1 MIARSFV
8 LFLLL
13 LVLPYLYIDL
23 KYFRQKKV
31 WWKRVLLY
39 LPCVAMVAY
48 ASYLAMERD
57 FIPGNDRIFILYGFL
72 LLLGVVVIP
81 LWIFIICSL
90 LGRGCSKLVRKFKS
104 PEQLLKPAKNYG
116 NLTGIA
122 SIPLIWLM
130 VGWGSS
136 LGFNKFEVDHI
147 EYASSDIP
155 KAFDGYKIVLFSD
168 AHVGSYQKRNSDVLR
183 QAIDS
188 INAQKPDMIVF
199 TGDLQNIQPSEL
211 YPHRE
216 VLGSLQAKDGI
227 YSVLGNHDYAS
238 YLGCDEAV
246 KAANDKEII
255 SLQRQMGWTV
265 LLNEHRTIQRDT
277 SSFILAGME
286 NDGDGKRFPQKG
298 DIAKTLDGV
307 ADGKFIL
314 MLEHD
319 PSAWRRK
326 IIPDGRAQLTL
337 SGHTHAM
344 QFNILGWCPMSLTGK
359 EFWGWYE
366 EGHQKLFVT
375 AGLGGLIPFRLGATG
390 EIVVLTLRV
399 Q

>member
-1 MIARSFV
+1 MIARNLI

-48 ASYLAMERD
+48 AVYLSQERD
-57 FIPGNDRIFILYGFL
+57 FIPGNDRIFVLYGFL
-72 LLLGVVVIP
+72 LLLGFIVIP
-81 LWIFIICSL
+81 QWTFILSSL
-90 LGRGCSKLVRKFKS
+90 IGRGCSKLVRRFKS
-104 PEQLLKPAKNYG
+104 PEQLKKPAKNYG
-116 NLTGIA
+116 NLAGIA
-122 SIPLIWLM
+122 SIPIVWLM
-130 VGWGSS
+130 FGWGSS
-136 LGFNKFEVDHI
+136 LGFNKFEVNQI
-147 EYASSDIP
+147 EYASSAIP

-168 AHVGSYQKRNSDVLR
+168 AHVGSYQKHNSDVLKR
-183 QAIDS
+183 AIDS

-216 VLGSLQAKDGI
+216 VLGSLQAKDGV

-265 LLNEHRTIQRDT
+265 LLNEHLTIKRDT
-277 SSFILAGME
+277 SSFVLAGME
-286 NDGDGKRFPQKG
+286 NDGDGKHFPQKG
-298 DIAKTLDGV
+298 DIAKTLEGV
-307 ADGKFIL
+307 ADGPFIL

-344 QFNILGWCPMSLTGK
+344 QFNILGWCPMSLSGK

-366 EGHQKLFVT
+366 EGQQKLFVT

-390 EIVVLTLRV
+390 EIVVLTLRA

>member
-136 LGFNKFEVDHI
+136 LGFNKFEVNHI

-199 TGDLQNIQPSEL
+199 TGDLQTIQPSEL

>member
-155 KAFDGYKIVLFSD
+155 KAFDSYKIVLFSD

-344 QFNILGWCPMSLTGK
+344 QFNILGLCPMSLTGK

>member
-39 LPCVAMVAY
+39 LPCVAMVIY
-48 ASYLAMERD
+48 ATYLAMERD

-90 LGRGCSKLVRKFKS
+90 LGRGCSKLVRKFKR

-136 LGFNKFEVDHI
+136 IGFNKFEVNHI